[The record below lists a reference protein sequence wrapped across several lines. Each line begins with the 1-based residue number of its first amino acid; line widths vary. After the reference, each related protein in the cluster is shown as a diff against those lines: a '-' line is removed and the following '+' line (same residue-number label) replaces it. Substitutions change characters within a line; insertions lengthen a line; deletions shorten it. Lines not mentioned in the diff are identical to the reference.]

1 MRCCPLFGFHA
12 DQPSQRGSGHV
23 LIFLKVCGRLCHTV
37 RSFWHPAGPSF
48 STWVFQGAP
57 HATPLSPRGLPFPL
71 RPSVLEPRCNL
82 VCVCFLRKHL
92 SKHLSQ
98 RSHFCPPGGVLV
110 PAARTRRLPHLAMRL
125 TAVEWAPGSHHPHF
139 TDEKGTQSGAVTQ
152 RRVTQLGEVHAGT
165 QFWGH

>member
-1 MRCCPLFGFHA
+1 MLTDPLKRLRACADFPEGLWEALSHSEELLASSWPVLFHLGLL
-12 DQPSQRGSGHV
+12 GSAP
-23 LIFLKVCGRLCHTV
+23 CH
-37 RSFWHPAGPSF
+37 
-48 STWVFQGAP
+48 
-57 HATPLSPRGLPFPL
+57 
-71 RPSVLEPRCNL
+71 PSVAKRPPFSPEAFRAGAKVQSC
-82 VCVCFLRKHL
+82 VCVCFLHKHL

-110 PAARTRRLPHLAMRL
+110 PAARTRRVPHLAMRL
-125 TAVEWAPGSHHPHF
+125 TAAEWAPGSHHPHF